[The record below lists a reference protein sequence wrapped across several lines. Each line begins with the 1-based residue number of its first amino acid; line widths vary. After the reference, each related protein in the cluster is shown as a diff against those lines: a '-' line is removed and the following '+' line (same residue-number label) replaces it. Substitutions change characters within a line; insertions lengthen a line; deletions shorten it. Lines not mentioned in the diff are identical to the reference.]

1 MVLDRS
7 DTSYETYMA
16 NKINPRF
23 VKWLSKQKY
32 DYHRGII
39 INRGTFDDWYISKNT
54 NWTWRKITNTY
65 LRPS

>member
-1 MVLDRS
+1 
-7 DTSYETYMA
+7 MA

>member
-23 VKWLSKQKY
+23 VEWLSKQKY
-32 DYHRGII
+32 DYYIG
-39 INRGTFDDWYISKNT
+39 GTFDDWYISKNRE
-54 NWTWRKITNTY
+54 WTWRKITDTY